1 MTDKTEITQAT
12 LDRLAWPLR
21 LTRLG
26 IGAERFVRAFWPV
39 WTILLAVVAALAFG
53 LADVVPPAWLMGSI
67 SLTALALLWVVARGV
82 RRFHLPSRAEAM
94 DRLDR
99 TIPGRPLTAL
109 VDHAA
114 IGADDA
120 QSLAVWQAHQRRMAD
135 RASQARAPE
144 PDLYLH
150 DRDPYGLRFMAAT
163 AFAMAL
169 LFGTIWRVAD
179 VGDAMAGA
187 PQLPATGG
195 PSWEGWVEPP
205 LYTGLPSLYLNDILA
220 ETFEAPAGSRITL
233 RLYGEA
239 DRIGIT
245 QSLQPDVPPPDPNS
259 LSRQIILEQTG
270 DLSITGAAPRS
281 WHIVMLADRA
291 PSVSLAEPVS
301 GVPPGAFQMT
311 YSAQDDYG
319 IRAGQAVLTLWPE
332 AADRRYGLA
341 VDPEPRE
348 ALVLDLPL
356 PFRGGRDDFSEALVE
371 DLSQHPFANLPVRLE
386 LNVEDDAGQTGQSVV
401 ELDRLPGRRFFDP
414 IANALIEMRRDLL
427 WSRENAP
434 RVAQLLRAITHRP
447 EEFFEDEEIY
457 RQVRS
462 VIQRLEAAV
471 GGLSAD
477 TRDEVAQILWDAAIA
492 LEEGDLS
499 DALEQLRRA
508 QDRLAEAMRQGAS
521 DEEIAQLMQEL
532 RDAMQDYMQELA
544 DNMEP
549 GDGTDQPDQSGEGM
563 EMSMNDLEEMMR
575 RIEELMQQGRMA
587 EAQEMLDALRQMMEN
602 MQMTQGGNDPNGP
615 RSPGQQAMEG
625 LQDTLRDQQGL
636 ADEAFRDLQ
645 ERFNPNSPR
654 PEPGEEGQDGNQQ
667 GGQQGGE
674 NDGGSLA
681 ERQRQLL
688 EQLREQAQNLPGRG
702 SDAGDETLQRLE
714 DAGRAMRDAIEELER
729 GDLAEALDSQ
739 SEAMEGLREG
749 MDALSE
755 ALAGDEGDDP
765 GQGQAEGNMQAERP
779 LEDPLGRQAGNSGA
793 FGSDESFEQREEAF
807 RRAREL
813 LDEIRRRSAEQDRPD
828 LELDYLRRLLDR
840 FAAQ

>member
-1 MTDKTEITQAT
+1 MTEKTPITQAT
-12 LDRLAWPLR
+12 LARLAWPLR

-39 WTILLAVVAALAFG
+39 WTILLSVVAALAFG
-53 LADVVPPAWLMGSI
+53 LADAVPPGWLIGGL
-67 SLTALALLWVVARGV
+67 SLSGLAVFWALIAGF
-82 RRFHLPSRAEAM
+82 RRFRLPSRAEAM
-94 DRLDR
+94 DRLDQSL
-99 TIPGRPLTAL
+99 PGRPLTAL

-114 IGADDA
+114 IGAGDA
-120 QSLAVWQAHQRRMAD
+120 QSMAVWQVHQRRMAE
-135 RASQARAPE
+135 RAALARAPE
-144 PDLYLH
+144 PDLHLN

-169 LFGTIWRVAD
+169 LFGTIWRVTD

-205 LYTGLPSLYLNDILA
+205 LYTGLPSLYLNDIVA
-220 ETFEAPAGSRITL
+220 EEFEAPAGSRITL

-239 DRIGIT
+239 EQIGIN
-245 QSLQPDVPPPDPNS
+245 QSLQTEISPHDPAS
-259 LSRQIILEQTG
+259 LSRQIIIEQTG
-270 DLSITGAAPRS
+270 DLSITGANPRS
-281 WHIVMLADRA
+281 WRIVMLADRA
-291 PSVSLAEPVS
+291 PSVSLAEPVE

-311 YSAQDDYG
+311 YSAEDDYG
-319 IRAGQAVLTLWPE
+319 IRGGQAILTLWPE
-332 AADRRYGLA
+332 AADRRYGLT

-356 PFRGGRDDFSEALVE
+356 PFRGGREEFSEALIE

-386 LNVEDDAGQTGQSVV
+386 LNVEDDAGQIGQSMV

-447 EEFFEDEEIY
+447 EEFFDDEEVY

-471 GGLSAD
+471 DGIAAE

-521 DEEIAQLMQEL
+521 DEEISQLMQEL
-532 RDAMQDYMQELA
+532 REAMQDYMQELA

-549 GDGTDQPDQSGEGM
+549 GDGTDQPDQSGESM

-575 RIEELMQQGRMA
+575 RIEELIETPVSILSTSPER
-587 EAQEMLDALRQMMEN
+587 EDTILVR
-602 MQMTQGGNDPNGP
+602 DPF
-615 RSPGQQAMEG
+615 
-625 LQDTLRDQQGL
+625 
-636 ADEAFRDLQ
+636 AD
-645 ERFNPNSPR
+645 
-654 PEPGEEGQDGNQQ
+654 
-667 GGQQGGE
+667 
-674 NDGGSLA
+674 
-681 ERQRQLL
+681 
-688 EQLREQAQNLPGRG
+688 
-702 SDAGDETLQRLE
+702 
-714 DAGRAMRDAIEELER
+714 
-729 GDLAEALDSQ
+729 
-739 SEAMEGLREG
+739 
-749 MDALSE
+749 
-755 ALAGDEGDDP
+755 
-765 GQGQAEGNMQAERP
+765 
-779 LEDPLGRQAGNSGA
+779 
-793 FGSDESFEQREEAF
+793 
-807 RRAREL
+807 
-813 LDEIRRRSAEQDRPD
+813 
-828 LELDYLRRLLDR
+828 
-840 FAAQ
+840 

>member
-1 MTDKTEITQAT
+1 MA
-12 LDRLAWPLR
+12 RLTWPLR

-39 WTILLAVVAALAFG
+39 WTILLAVLAALAFG
-53 LADVVPPAWLMGSI
+53 LADVLPPAWLIGGL
-67 SLTALALLWVVARGV
+67 SLSGLALLWMLVRGLRV
-82 RRFHLPSRAEAM
+82 FRMPSMAEAM
-94 DRLDR
+94 DRLDQ
-99 TIPGRPLTAL
+99 TMPGRPLTAL
-109 VDHAA
+109 ADHAA
-114 IGADDA
+114 IGAGDA
-120 QSLAVWQAHQRRMAD
+120 QSMAVWQAHQRRMAE
-135 RASQARAPE
+135 RAARARAPE
-144 PDLYLH
+144 PDLHLN

-169 LFGTIWRVAD
+169 LFGTLWRVAD

-187 PQLPATGG
+187 PQLPASGG

-220 ETFEAPAGSRITL
+220 EEFEAPMGSRITL

-239 DRIGIT
+239 EQIGIS
-245 QSLQPDVPPPDPNS
+245 QSLQAEISSPDPAS
-259 LSRQIILEQTG
+259 LSRQIIIEQSG
-270 DLSITGAAPRS
+270 ELSITGSNPRS
-281 WHIVMLADRA
+281 WQIVMLADRA
-291 PSVSLAEPVS
+291 PSVSLAEPVA
-301 GVPPGAFQMT
+301 GVPPGSFQMT
-311 YSAQDDYG
+311 YSAEDDYG
-319 IRAGQAVLTLWPE
+319 VRGGQAILTLWPE
-332 AADRRYGLA
+332 AADRRYGLT

-356 PFRGGRDDFSEALVE
+356 PFRGGREEFSEALIE

-386 LNVEDDAGQTGQSVV
+386 LSVEDDAGQTGQSVV

-434 RVAQLLRAITHRP
+434 RVTQLLRAITHRP
-447 EEFFEDEEIY
+447 DEFFEDEEVY

-471 GGLSAD
+471 DGISTD

-508 QDRLAEAMRQGAS
+508 QDRLSEAMRQGAS

-532 RDAMQDYMQELA
+532 REAMQDYMQELA
-544 DNMEP
+544 DNMDP
-549 GDGTDQPDQSGEGM
+549 GDGTDQPDQSGESM
-563 EMSMNDLEEMMR
+563 EMSMSDLEEMMR

-602 MQMTQGGNDPNGP
+602 MQMTQGGDDPNGP

-645 ERFNPNSPR
+645 DRFNPNSPR

-674 NDGGSLA
+674 NDEGSLA

-702 SDAGDETLQRLE
+702 TEEGEESLQQLE

-739 SEAMEGLREG
+739 SEAMEALREG
-749 MDALSE
+749 MESLSE
-755 ALAGDEGDDP
+755 ALAGDEGEDP
-765 GQGQAEGNMQAERP
+765 GQGQADGNMQANRP

-793 FGSDESFEQREEAF
+793 FGSDESLEQREEAF

-828 LELDYLRRLLDR
+828 VELDYLRRLLDR

>member
-1 MTDKTEITQAT
+1 MA
-12 LDRLAWPLR
+12 RLTWPLR
-21 LTRLG
+21 VTRLG

-53 LADVVPPAWLMGSI
+53 LADVLPPAWLIGGL
-67 SLTALALLWVVARGV
+67 SLSGLALLWMLVRGLRV
-82 RRFHLPSRAEAM
+82 FRMPSMAEAM
-94 DRLDR
+94 DRLDQ
-99 TIPGRPLTAL
+99 TMPGRPLTAL
-109 VDHAA
+109 SDHAA
-114 IGADDA
+114 IGAGDA
-120 QSLAVWQAHQRRMAD
+120 QSMAVWQAHQRRMAE
-135 RASQARAPE
+135 RAARARAPE
-144 PDLYLH
+144 PDLHLN

-169 LFGTIWRVAD
+169 LFGTLWRVAD

-187 PQLPATGG
+187 PQLPASGG

-220 ETFEAPAGSRITL
+220 EEFQAPMGSRITL

-239 DRIGIT
+239 EQIGIS
-245 QSLQPDVPPPDPNS
+245 QSLQAEISSPDPAS
-259 LSRQIILEQTG
+259 LSRQIIIEQSG
-270 DLSITGAAPRS
+270 ELSITGPNPRS
-281 WHIVMLADRA
+281 WQIVMLADRA
-291 PSVSLAEPVS
+291 PSVSLAEPVA
-301 GVPPGAFQMT
+301 GVPPGSFQMT
-311 YSAQDDYG
+311 YSAEDDYG
-319 IRAGQAVLTLWPE
+319 VRGGQAILTLWPE
-332 AADRRYGLA
+332 AADRRYGLT

-348 ALVLDLPL
+348 AVVLDLPL
-356 PFRGGRDDFSEALVE
+356 PFRGGREEFSEALIE

-386 LNVEDDAGQTGQSVV
+386 LSVEDDAGQTGQSVV

-447 EEFFEDEEIY
+447 DEFFEDEEVY

-471 GGLSAD
+471 DGISTD

-508 QDRLAEAMRQGAS
+508 QDRLSEAMRQGAS

-532 RDAMQDYMQELA
+532 REAMQDYMQELA
-544 DNMEP
+544 DNMDP
-549 GDGTDQPDQSGEGM
+549 GDGTDQPDQSGESM
-563 EMSMNDLEEMMR
+563 EMSMSDLEEMMR

-602 MQMTQGGNDPNGP
+602 MQMTQGGDDPNGP

-645 ERFNPNSPR
+645 DRFNPNSPR

-674 NDGGSLA
+674 NDEGSLA

-702 SDAGDETLQRLE
+702 TEEGEESLQQLE

-739 SEAMEGLREG
+739 SEAMEALREG
-749 MDALSE
+749 MESLSE
-755 ALAGDEGDDP
+755 ALAGDEGEDP
-765 GQGQAEGNMQAERP
+765 GQGQADGNMQANRP

-793 FGSDESFEQREEAF
+793 FGSDESLEQREEAF

-828 LELDYLRRLLDR
+828 VELDYLRRLLDR